1 MKSVN
6 NIYSGF
12 QAPNDAYRGSTSPHL
27 LTANTLIKW
36 NLDFVVMRVG
46 INLLFLLLSV
56 AECNGFVRFPSR
68 MPILPR
74 SRSLCPQYMGKRAP
88 IPEPPVASRQAAID
102 QEVPSLERLHPDAQH
117 LIEWVEG
124 YGGEFRA
131 DIALEKE
138 GWSLASQSD
147 VPANTA
153 LIRIPKKL
161 CIFSNEKSS
170 GSPLLEGTTTL
181 MGSLQASQ
189 WRARLALAVMSER
202 ARPNSFFFPYL
213 RNLPVEFP
221 GIPLFYSEVEL
232 L

>member
-1 MKSVN
+1 MKWDLN
-6 NIYSGF
+6 
-12 QAPNDAYRGSTSPHL
+12 A
-27 LTANTLIKW
+27 
-36 NLDFVVMRVG
+36 VVMRMG
-46 INLLFLLLSV
+46 TSLLFLLLSV
-56 AECNGFVRFPSR
+56 AECNGFVRFSSR
-68 MPILPR
+68 MPILPH
-74 SRSLCPQYMGKRAP
+74 SRGLCHTAQYMGKRAP
-88 IPEPPVASRQAAID
+88 IAEPPAVSPQTAAH
-102 QEVPSLERLHPDAQH
+102 QVPSLERLHPDTQD
-117 LIEWVEG
+117 LIEWVEK
-124 YGGEFRA
+124 YGGEFKA

-161 CIFSNEKSS
+161 CIFSDETSFGSS
-170 GSPLLEGTTTL
+170 LLEGTTAL